1 MSYDEAKTAV
11 TEDRPMTNPL
21 EPEKHRALRRRL
33 ELLTAE
39 HRTLDEQIRA
49 LSAVPN
55 PDQIGLQRLKKNKL
69 ELREE
74 IERIK
79 SDLIPDLNA

>member
-1 MSYDEAKTAV
+1 MGT
-11 TEDRPMTNPL
+11 PL

-39 HRTLDEQIRA
+39 HRALDEEIRA
-49 LSAVPN
+49 LAGASYV
-55 PDQIGLQRLKKNKL
+55 DQIGLRRLKKQKL
-69 ELREE
+69 HLREE

-79 SDLIPDLNA
+79 SAMIPDLNA

>member
-1 MSYDEAKTAV
+1 MTA
-11 TEDRPMTNPL
+11 PL

-33 ELLTAE
+33 DLLRAE
-39 HRTLDEQIRA
+39 HRELNEKIATLTA
-49 LSAVPN
+49 APYA
-55 PDQIGLQRLKKNKL
+55 DQLQLRRMKKHKL

-79 SDLIPDLNA
+79 SALIPDLNA

>member
-1 MSYDEAKTAV
+1 MNV
-11 TEDRPMTNPL
+11 PL

-39 HRTLDEQIRA
+39 HRALDEKIKT

-55 PDQIGLQRLKKNKL
+55 PDQIGLRRLKKNKL

-74 IERIK
+74 IEHIK

>member
-1 MSYDEAKTAV
+1 
-11 TEDRPMTNPL
+11 MTNPL

>member
-1 MSYDEAKTAV
+1 M
-11 TEDRPMTNPL
+11 NGPL

-33 ELLTAE
+33 DLLCAE
-39 HRTLDEQIRA
+39 HHELDEEIAA
-49 LSAVPN
+49 LAGAPHT
-55 PDQIGLQRLKKNKL
+55 DQLKLRRMKKHKL

-79 SDLIPDLNA
+79 SALIPDLNA